1 MTKKKIKKKMKKK
14 KNDTNRIIR
23 IINDEEFI
31 STDNNKNSLGLIEDK
46 KEEEKVNT
54 VKNNNS
60 KENKK
65 YVPLSAEMIMKNL
78 LSRKRYNDNSN
89 NSNENINEQIDEK
102 NKSNNEQKKSIEEYF
117 NQKNN
122 NNSRNNK
129 IQDKDSSNMLF
140 KDKPIKLIENKN
152 NNVINYDLGTIRVM
166 INFENPIIA
175 DFSFFGPKNTDF
187 FKKYDILKFQ
197 SLDILDTIDA
207 DLNNDIYGYLVN
219 GNFNRGHLI
228 LASYLNFYEKRV
240 YFYRNDNLGI
250 CIYIFGKG
258 KLKNSI
264 LQKCGRK
271 IEESK
276 NMLTFLIKT
285 GINK

>member
-1 MTKKKIKKKMKKK
+1 M
-14 KNDTNRIIR
+14 
-23 IINDEEFI
+23 
-31 STDNNKNSLGLIEDK
+31 
-46 KEEEKVNT
+46 
-54 VKNNNS
+54 
-60 KENKK
+60 
-65 YVPLSAEMIMKNL
+65 PLSAEMIMKNL
-78 LSRKRYNDNSN
+78 LSRKRYNDDN
-89 NSNENINEQIDEK
+89 NKNGNEQINKTIEENNDNK
-102 NKSNNEQKKSIEEYF
+102 NNNNNDQKKSIEEYFNQKKNNGDQKKSIEEYF

-129 IQDKDSSNMLF
+129 SQDKDSYNMFF
-140 KDKPIKLIENKN
+140 KDKPIKLIDNKN
-152 NNVINYDLGTIRVM
+152 NGNVINYDLGTIRVM

-197 SLDILDTIDA
+197 SLDILDTIEA

-219 GNFNRGHLI
+219 GNFNRGHL
-228 LASYLNFYEKRV
+228 LLSSYLNFFENRV
-240 YFYRNDNLGI
+240 YFYRNENLGI

-264 LQKCGRK
+264 IQKCGRK
-271 IEESK
+271 IEESQ

-285 GINK
+285 YFNK